1 MYRRIMAALLLA
13 LLMAGCTRKENEHTH
28 IDPDRIQ
35 GENAFS
41 LALGYTPSAKYIHDM
56 AEAFVETDKTVIK
69 ATGNSVVEYIN
80 KQTGLTTALCKDP
93 LCRHTETDGCAA
105 LLTGHERYCYDA
117 MSGKLYIARASSF
130 FESMT
135 TKHTVFYEIDIDNMD
150 TSLREIYRMPEGSMA
165 EGVSVDGGIL
175 YFSQWYLTE
184 DNEDRM
190 GLWRLDPK
198 TKQAEKVME
207 FPLTGVTF
215 TVADGVVYY
224 RDTSIAALYAYD
236 LTTGETRVVYES
248 KDRAK
253 YYVLGDDVYCQTAR
267 EIVKI
272 TPDGA
277 VTLYQ
282 SEHEPIENQT
292 FCMDVAA
299 DGTVYFC
306 GYSPV
311 EIETEN
317 GTVINT
323 ASKLFVWQN
332 GTVRQIASLEDSL
345 SIRTIDIIGGV
356 VFLDA
361 RVAFGNAVASN
372 SRYFALV
379 PEGTAVRIEEIER

>member
-1 MYRRIMAALLLA
+1 MRKRITAVLVLALLLS
-13 LLMAGCTRKENEHTH
+13 GCTGRGSENSYVNA
-28 IDPDRIQ
+28 DRIK
-35 GENAFS
+35 GENS
-41 LALGYTPSAKYIHDM
+41 LTLAAGYEPSAQYVHDM
-56 AEAFVETDKTVIK
+56 AGAFVETDKTVIK

-105 LLTGHERYCYDA
+105 LLTGHERYCYDT
-117 MSGKLYIARASSF
+117 MSGKLFIARASSF

-150 TSLREIYRMPEGSMA
+150 TALREIYRMPEGSMA
-165 EGVSVDGGIL
+165 EGVSVDLGIL

-184 DNEDRM
+184 EKEDRM
-190 GLWRLDPK
+190 GLWRLDPN

-236 LTTGETRVVYES
+236 LTTGETRVVHES
-248 KDRAK
+248 KERAK
-253 YYVLGDDVYCQTAR
+253 YYVLGESVYCQTAR

-272 TPDGA
+272 TSAGTQ
-277 VTLYQ
+277 TLYT
-282 SEHEPIENQT
+282 SEHEPIENQS
-292 FCMDVAA
+292 FCMDVAS

-317 GTVINT
+317 GTVINS
-323 ASKLFVWQN
+323 ASKLFAWQD
-332 GTVRQIASLEDSL
+332 GAVRQIASLEDSH
-345 SIRTIDIIGGV
+345 SIRTIDIIGGT
-356 VFLDA
+356 VFVDA
-361 RVAFGNAVASN
+361 RVVSGSAVASN

-379 PEGTAVRIEEIER
+379 PEGDTVRVEEIDR